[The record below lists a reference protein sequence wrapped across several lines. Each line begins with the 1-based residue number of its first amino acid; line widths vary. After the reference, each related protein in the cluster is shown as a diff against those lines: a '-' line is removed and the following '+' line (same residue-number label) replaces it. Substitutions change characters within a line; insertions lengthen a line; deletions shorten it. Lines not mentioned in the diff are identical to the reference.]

1 MIWILPAGEEAQCLS
16 ELEWP
21 FCLPAHKDHSSALS
35 GTDVVPALP
44 VPAVL
49 GRSLG
54 GGEVAGQEGFLQG
67 RGPARALPNPHTPR
81 ARPAFQ
87 GGENPA
93 AETPGWQESRART
106 EGHKGCPPRT
116 PPQNPQ
122 PLLMGLAHGDTG
134 PSQLVQG
141 HGPSQWGISKP
152 GAKPAGKSQSLAS
165 ADQTS
170 LLQRQPLS
178 VEPELMK

>member
-1 MIWILPAGEEAQCLS
+1 MIWILPAGEEAQCPS
-16 ELEWP
+16 ELERP

-67 RGPARALPNPHTPR
+67 RGPARALPNSHTPR

-87 GGENPA
+87 GGESPSSRDTWLAGVKGMNRGPQRLPTPDTSPESPA
-93 AETPGWQESRART
+93 LADGVSSRRHGLQSACSGTWAFSVGNLEAR
-106 EGHKGCPPRT
+106 G
-116 PPQNPQ
+116 
-122 PLLMGLAHGDTG
+122 
-134 PSQLVQG
+134 
-141 HGPSQWGISKP
+141 
-152 GAKPAGKSQSLAS
+152 
-165 ADQTS
+165 
-170 LLQRQPLS
+170 
-178 VEPELMK
+178 